1 MDWSNLPEWLKVMG
15 GAALGALGMFGAGF
29 VKALADNKHT
39 RSEDRVQFTGQVL
52 ERLAAV
58 ERQMQEEREYCER
71 RMQLM
76 KADYDER
83 LERRDSII
91 TELRQRDTD
100 REARMTHLERLLKQ
114 YGGLRD
120 DTSDSR
126 L

>member
-1 MDWSNLPEWLKVMG
+1 MDWSNLPEWLKVTS
-15 GAALGALGMFGAGF
+15 GAALGAIGMFLAGF
-29 VKALADNKHT
+29 VKALADNKRT
-39 RSEDRVQFTGQVL
+39 RSEDRVQFTSQVL

-58 ERQMQEEREYCER
+58 EQQMQEERQYCER

-76 KADYDER
+76 KDDYDER
-83 LERRDSII
+83 LERRDAII

-120 DTSDSR
+120 DTPDPR

>member
-1 MDWSNLPEWLKVMG
+1 VDWSNLPEWLKVMG

-100 REARMTHLERLLKQ
+100 REARMTHLER
-114 YGGLRD
+114 
-120 DTSDSR
+120 
-126 L
+126 